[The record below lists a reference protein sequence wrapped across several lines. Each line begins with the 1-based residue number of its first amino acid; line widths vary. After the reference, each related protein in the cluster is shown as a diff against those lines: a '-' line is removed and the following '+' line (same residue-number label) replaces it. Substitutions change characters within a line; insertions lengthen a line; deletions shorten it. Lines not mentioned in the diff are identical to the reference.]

1 MSSNQR
7 GPVYFFV
14 ALIGIAFA
22 CLCLVAVGFGASRFA
37 RDFNG
42 FDSPNAASAIF
53 PSPTPM
59 RVIADSSQA
68 VQPAAAPVEI
78 TIDPAADAEPQILRA
93 VYLKVNPSVVKV
105 ENLTTITDSTQ
116 TQDLVPQGQG
126 SGFVW
131 DASGLIVTN
140 AHVVEGTDTVR
151 VVFSD
156 DRSVTGQ
163 VLGADPN
170 SDLAVIQIDPTGFD
184 LVPVERGN
192 IDEIAV
198 GDRAIAIGA
207 PFDFAGSMT
216 VGTVSGLGRSIRS
229 LNIRYTIP
237 EVIQTD
243 APINPG
249 NSGGPL
255 LDSRGEVIGINAQI
269 RTEDGV
275 RANSGVGFAIPIY
288 IAERVVPALVSGGS
302 YEHPFIGVSGQTY
315 SPEWADALGFPADVK
330 GAYITDALSGY
341 PAARAGIH
349 GADSDTKLV
358 LDVNPMT
365 GQPDY
370 LRAGGDLV
378 VGINDQ
384 PVERFDDLLIYL
396 FRYASPG
403 DEVQLTV
410 LRPNGTESVVP
421 VTLGVRP
428 AQ

>member
-42 FDSPNAASAIF
+42 FNSPNAASAIF

-184 LVPVERGN
+184 LHPRPVFAHFRSKHQRV
-192 IDEIAV
+192 DRV
-198 GDRAIAIGA
+198 GLVVQVHDNRVTMAGPVTILFGSVDGINRDRQ
-207 PFDFAGSMT
+207 FT
-216 VGTVSGLGRSIRS
+216 VGGKIRTGFR
-229 LNIRYTIP
+229 LRP
-237 EVIQTD
+237 
-243 APINPG
+243 APLKNQQCR
-249 NSGGPL
+249 NNRTQ
-255 LDSRGEVIGINAQI
+255 SRGPVSHFIRIGS
-269 RTEDGV
+269 R
-275 RANSGVGFAIPIY
+275 
-288 IAERVVPALVSGGS
+288 
-302 YEHPFIGVSGQTY
+302 
-315 SPEWADALGFPADVK
+315 
-330 GAYITDALSGY
+330 LS
-341 PAARAGIH
+341 R
-349 GADSDTKLV
+349 
-358 LDVNPMT
+358 
-365 GQPDY
+365 
-370 LRAGGDLV
+370 
-378 VGINDQ
+378 
-384 PVERFDDLLIYL
+384 
-396 FRYASPG
+396 
-403 DEVQLTV
+403 
-410 LRPNGTESVVP
+410 
-421 VTLGVRP
+421 
-428 AQ
+428 